1 MADGSFMTIVGS
13 DGNFMT
19 PDEGRL
25 MVLVQGMEDGT
36 FGGEMYEVG
45 AQIANLV
52 RAQRPNSPALSRF
65 SRLTVNP
72 NIAARLGGMLRGGG
86 APTPIQTT
94 PAPARVETTPV
105 GTVREVVQGLDTG
118 PTLILPGASFP
129 LTFNASMLF
138 EPTRLMIGPSVAPLF
153 VIEDIRV
160 AADSLFLSAGAV
172 PGEVYLPDGVGSS
185 ALKRRTA
192 QPGTP
197 ISVIVTNIDGAPQR
211 FRGAL
216 FGSGADACR

>member
-1 MADGSFMTIVGS
+1 MADGSFMTIVGA
-13 DGNFMT
+13 DGNFMS

-25 MVLVQGMEDGT
+25 MMLVQGIEDGS

-52 RAQRPNSPALSRF
+52 RAQRPASPALARF
-65 SRLTVNP
+65 SRLAINP
-72 NIAARLGGMLRGGG
+72 ALAGRLAGAMRGA

-94 PAPARVETTPV
+94 PAPQRVETTPV
-105 GTVREVVQGLDTG
+105 GAVREVVQGLDTG
-118 PTLILPGASFP
+118 PTLVLAGASFP
-129 LTFNASMLF
+129 ITFNASMLF

-216 FGSGADACR
+216 FGAGADACR